1 MKEGLSLLKR
11 LLLMRIAIFSAFYL
25 MAVASAQANTQQNN
39 ALPEYYQSL
48 SALPLSQSRVIF
60 FRSFDDEEGAAHIY
74 INGEFHT
81 SLLPGS
87 FTAFCLAPGEHRLAA
102 LVKNASYYHGMP
114 LTDFKIW
121 LGRGET
127 QFLRMLDGYSGE
139 PEVLNRPAAEQ
150 ELPYL
155 QHQRRM
161 LSRASSVE
169 ECSTEE

>member
-1 MKEGLSLLKR
+1 M
-11 LLLMRIAIFSAFYL
+11 
-25 MAVASAQANTQQNN
+25 
-39 ALPEYYQSL
+39 
-48 SALPLSQSRVIF
+48 
-60 FRSFDDEEGAAHIY
+60 
-74 INGEFHT
+74 
-81 SLLPGS
+81 
-87 FTAFCLAPGEHRLAA
+87 
-102 LVKNASYYHGMP
+102 KNASYYHGMP

-155 QHQRRM
+155 HQQRRM

-169 ECSTEE
+169 ECSAAD